1 MQILVIGIIVF
12 IKKNPLC
19 GMVTADC
26 VVWWFSLRWHLELF
40 WADEQKCHLSAWW
53 SVRLLNR
60 NAINCHFF
68 KTKRKPFNYFNN
80 FASYWAEIRV
90 YTLLNRRSLDTSYR
104 PFPAWLCL
112 FRRGDPLAA
121 TMHLCW
127 WLLPLIPQEAHTE
140 ENRET
145 KGRDGLCTWQRNTG
159 NEKPEIKLFTS
170 FISLHRCLLDI

>member
-19 GMVTADC
+19 GMVTADR
-26 VVWWFSLRWHLELF
+26 VMWWFSLRWHLELF

-53 SVRLLNR
+53 SVRLLNG

-112 FRRGDPLAA
+112 FRRGESFGSHDAPMLVAASSDPTRGA
-121 TMHLCW
+121 HRREQGDQREGW
-127 WLLPLIPQEAHTE
+127 PLYLTE
-140 ENRET
+140 EYRE
-145 KGRDGLCTWQRNTG
+145 REAWN
-159 NEKPEIKLFTS
+159 
-170 FISLHRCLLDI
+170 